1 MKKALLVLM
10 MVLAA
15 AVLFA
20 ETHTI
25 VLVSRVEKQDAQYVI
40 RNNETGAI
48 GASVVY
54 STEGIAKQDVGTS
67 FDIIQ
72 SCDSNGINTV
82 EFTVSATE
90 LQANVN
96 GKLYSTKGV
105 AIEMNGR
112 QYGSQVSFTRTTV
125 GVVAAGSAVASFNV
139 IWPTSAELVEATY
152 EACVTLTATAR

>member
-25 VLVSRVEKQDAQYVI
+25 VLVSRVEKRDAQYVI
-40 RNNETGAI
+40 RNNETGAV

-54 STEGIAKQDVGTS
+54 STKEIAKQNVNTS

-72 SCDSNGINTV
+72 SCDSNGINSV

-90 LQANVN
+90 LQAEVN
-96 GKLYSTKGV
+96 GKLYGTRGV
-105 AIEMNGR
+105 SIEMNGR

-139 IWPTSAELVEATY
+139 IWPTSADLVEAAY

>member
-54 STEGIAKQDVGTS
+54 STEEIAKQNVGTS

-139 IWPTSAELVEATY
+139 VWPTSAELVEATY

>member
-54 STEGIAKQDVGTS
+54 STEEIAKQDVGTS

-90 LQANVN
+90 LQANVD

>member
-54 STEGIAKQDVGTS
+54 STEEIAKQDVGTS

>member
-25 VLVSRVEKQDAQYVI
+25 VLVSRVEKLDAQYVI

-54 STEGIAKQDVGTS
+54 STKEIVKQDVNTS

-96 GKLYSTKGV
+96 GKLYGT
-105 AIEMNGR
+105 
-112 QYGSQVSFTRTTV
+112 
-125 GVVAAGSAVASFNV
+125 
-139 IWPTSAELVEATY
+139 
-152 EACVTLTATAR
+152 

>member
-25 VLVSRVEKQDAQYVI
+25 VLVSRVEKLDAQYVI
-40 RNNETGAI
+40 RNNETGAV

-54 STEGIAKQDVGTS
+54 STQEISKQNVGTS

-96 GKLYSTKGV
+96 GKLYSTNGV

-112 QYGSQVSFTRTTV
+112 QFGSQVSFTRTTV

-139 IWPTSAELVEATY
+139 VWPTSASLVEATY

>member
-1 MKKALLVLM
+1 MKKALLVLI
-10 MVLAA
+10 MVMAA
-15 AVLFA
+15 ALLFA

-25 VLVSRVEKQDAQYVI
+25 VLVSRVEKKDAQFVI

-54 STEGIAKQDVGTS
+54 STREIAKGDVSTS

-90 LQANVN
+90 LQANMN

>member
-54 STEGIAKQDVGTS
+54 STEEIAKQDVGTS

-82 EFTVSATE
+82 GFTVSATE

>member
-54 STEGIAKQDVGTS
+54 STEEIAKQDVGTS

-112 QYGSQVSFTRTTV
+112 QYGSQVIFTRTTV

>member
-25 VLVSRVEKQDAQYVI
+25 VLVSRVEKLDAQYVI
-40 RNNETGAI
+40 RNNETGAV

-54 STEGIAKQDVGTS
+54 STEEIAKQNVGTS

-96 GKLYSTKGV
+96 GKLYSTNGV
-105 AIEMNGR
+105 SIEMNGR

-139 IWPTSAELVEATY
+139 VWPTSAELVEATY

>member
-54 STEGIAKQDVGTS
+54 STEEIAKQNVGTS

-82 EFTVSATE
+82 GFTVSATE

>member
-25 VLVSRVEKQDAQYVI
+25 VLVSRVEKHDAQYVI

-54 STEGIAKQDVGTS
+54 STKEIAKQDVNTS

-72 SCDSNGINTV
+72 SCDSNGINSV

-96 GKLYSTKGV
+96 GRLYGTKGV

-125 GVVAAGSAVASFNV
+125 GVVDAGSAVASFNV
-139 IWPTSAELVEATY
+139 VWPTSADLVEATY

>member
-25 VLVSRVEKQDAQYVI
+25 VLVSRVEKLDAQYVI
-40 RNNETGAI
+40 RNNETGAV

-54 STEGIAKQDVGTS
+54 STEEIAKQNVGTS

-105 AIEMNGR
+105 SIEMNGR

-139 IWPTSAELVEATY
+139 VWPTSAELVEATY

>member
-54 STEGIAKQDVGTS
+54 STEEIAKQNVGTS